1 MKIANTKTYSKITLG
16 KPVKGSVRNSIHID
30 VHRFMRDSTFET
42 MLDSFRSPLRNV
54 IRIPV
59 RDRVANPINIIIWIL
74 EYHKIKQ

>member
-1 MKIANTKTYSKITLG
+1 
-16 KPVKGSVRNSIHID
+16 
-30 VHRFMRDSTFET
+30 